1 MVSLSTTELN
11 TTITYDQRHCLPKT
25 LPLLQL
31 QVLQHFREELSENT
45 SMTST
50 AHSEKWELTGSN
62 ELTEGK
68 ESTATKQTLKTHGD
82 REVVEPKY

>member
-1 MVSLSTTELN
+1 MVSLYTTELN
-11 TTITYDQRHCLPKT
+11 ATITHDQRHCLPRT

-31 QVLQHFREELSENT
+31 QVLQGFREVLNENT
-45 SMTST
+45 SMTCT

-62 ELTEGK
+62 KLTESK
-68 ESTATKQTLKTHGD
+68 ESTATEQTLKTHED